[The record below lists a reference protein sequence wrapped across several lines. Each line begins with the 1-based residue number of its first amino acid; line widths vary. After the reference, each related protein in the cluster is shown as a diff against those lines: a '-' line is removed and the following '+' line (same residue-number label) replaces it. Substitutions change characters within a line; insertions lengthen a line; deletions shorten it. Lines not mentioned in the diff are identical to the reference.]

1 MTILEALKQ
10 LKMSMDGEPSNAN
23 TQLEALNEIA
33 EANGGLSNANTIS
46 EAIKNIADAHVEVEK
61 IEVTTQP
68 TKTSYVEGQS
78 FDPTGMVVTATYNG
92 KTKVVTDYTISPSGA
107 LATTDTKVT
116 ITYGD
121 QTAEVNITVDA
132 KAVESIAVTTQP
144 TKTTYTAG
152 ETFDPTGMVVTA
164 TYNDETTAVV
174 DEYTFAPTEALAT
187 TDTVVTITYESK
199 TATVAIVV
207 NAE

>member
-1 MTILEALKQ
+1 MTILEALKE
-10 LKMSMDGEPSNAN
+10 LKMSMDGVPSNAD
-23 TQLEALNEIA
+23 TQLEVLNEIA
-33 EANGGLSNANTIS
+33 EANGGLSNADTIAD
-46 EAIKNIADAHVEVEK
+46 AIKNIADAHIEVEK

-92 KTKVVTDYTISPSGA
+92 KTKVVTGYTISPSGA
-107 LATTDTKVT
+107 LETTDTAVT

-121 QTAEVNITVDA
+121 QTAEVNITVVA
-132 KAVESIAVTTQP
+132 KVVESIEVTTEP

-174 DEYTFAPTEALAT
+174 DDYTFEPTEALAT
-187 TDTVVTITYESK
+187 TDTEVTISYENK
-199 TATVAIVV
+199 TATVEIVV
-207 NAE
+207 NE